1 MYQVVVA
8 DDEQIIR
15 EGLCKAIPWEMLGLK
30 LAGQAINGIEAW
42 NLIEKYQPEIIL
54 TDIRM
59 PHMDGIELIRKV
71 RESGIEARVLIL
83 SGYGEFE
90 YAQTAVKL
98 GVSDYIMK
106 PIDISA
112 MCRALNAIKEEL
124 DKHFHHENEVKELRH
139 KLQAD
144 NQVVLQRKIMRY
156 IRHSMSAEQF
166 SADLPAPMR
175 ESKYCLCALVQLD
188 YFDNITGNMP
198 EEQIFRLTQDLEEVL
213 FRQGDGE
220 PIEIIEESN
229 GRYIILF
236 YGDIE
241 SDVYF
246 CARSYIKRLRMAIT
260 SHDYTTAVSV
270 VFEKIEQCPE
280 AYDMAAHTLKRAFL
294 LGTNQD
300 VEPEKEGNKQ
310 AELPDAFDVRRVVH
324 TIATFDKEAI
334 REEFQQI
341 EEDIRQTHHNSFL
354 YTRMMVSF
362 VYGEVMKLLAD
373 IHCPIQEI
381 MEDSTEAYRNIL
393 TCQTLSGMM
402 SQLYSFVSKIC
413 DFLDEGRNSSKKVV
427 ERAKVYI
434 EAHFAEP
441 GLTLDKVARE
451 VGMSPNYFSALFKQ
465 GEGKS
470 FITSL
475 TEIRLAHAKKLLES
489 GDRRSYE
496 VSYLCGYEN
505 PTYFSTIFKRH
516 VGVSPSEYRGLKET
530 TKNEDG

>member
-15 EGLCKAIPWEMLGLK
+15 EGLCKAVPWEMLGLK
-30 LAGQAINGIEAW
+30 LVGQAINGIEAW
-42 NLIEKYQPEIIL
+42 NLIEKYRPEIIL

-98 GVSDYIMK
+98 GVSDYMMK
-106 PIDISA
+106 PIDVSA
-112 MCRALNAIKEEL
+112 MCRVLNSIKEEL
-124 DKHFHHENEVKELRH
+124 DKHFHHENEVKEMRH

-156 IRHSMSAEQF
+156 MRHGMSVEQF
-166 SADLPAPMR
+166 LDDLPISMK
-175 ESKYCLCALVQLD
+175 ESRYCLCTIVQLD
-188 YFDNITGNMP
+188 NFDSITGNMP

-229 GRYIILF
+229 GRYVILF
-236 YGDIE
+236 YGAIE
-241 SDVYF
+241 SDVFF

-260 SHDYTTAVSV
+260 SLDYTTASST
-270 VFEKIEQCPE
+270 VFAKIERCHE
-280 AYDMAAHTLKRAFL
+280 AYDLAVHTLKRAFL
-294 LGTNQD
+294 LGINQD
-300 VEPEKEGNKQ
+300 VEPEKEGNDQ
-310 AELPDAFDVRRVVH
+310 AGLPDTFDVRRVVH

-334 REEFQQI
+334 REEFRQI
-341 EEDIRQTHHNSFL
+341 EEDIRQTRHNSFL

-381 MEDSTEAYRNIL
+381 MEDSTAAYRNIL

-402 SQLYSFVSKIC
+402 SELYSFIARIC

-434 EAHFAEP
+434 EAHFADP

-451 VGMSPNYFSALFKQ
+451 AGMSPNYFSALFKQ
-465 GEGKS
+465 GAGKS
-470 FITSL
+470 FIASL
-475 TEIRLAHAKKLLES
+475 TEIRLSHAKMLLES
-489 GDRRSYE
+489 GDHRSYE

-516 VGVSPSEYRGLKET
+516 VGVSPSEYRGLKEI